1 MINVPVILYRELNLG
16 EKSGGKET
24 GKKDQEDYSTFPCEI
39 WLEFYLGIIFFPPG
53 FFGLGFYQNS
63 LLEVMTLKSLIMR
76 LWNVQEF
83 KIPENF
89 NISFCRLYFEVK

>member
-39 WLEFYLGIIFFPPG
+39 
-53 FFGLGFYQNS
+53 
-63 LLEVMTLKSLIMR
+63 
-76 LWNVQEF
+76 
-83 KIPENF
+83 
-89 NISFCRLYFEVK
+89 